1 MRGLIFI
8 AAISVSACSYT
19 PVADLRA
26 SGETAQLYQRDL
38 NECRQLI
45 KAIDLA
51 LSNRCQANLGWIPVP
66 CRTWSQHYRRVTL

>member
-26 SGETAQLYQRDL
+26 SGESAQLYQRDL
-38 NECRQLI
+38 NECKQLI
-45 KAIDLA
+45 KQ
-51 LSNRCQANLGWIPVP
+51 NRSLWDKPLIGRDPWLDECLEGRGHSIIGG
-66 CRTWSQHYRRVTL
+66 